1 MKLPLRFERREGFE
15 DQMRILKRQYGE
27 HEGYARENDGTWI
40 ILDADGFGVI
50 RVAFQGEAKRGKGWD
65 TPDPE
70 GMKLARL
77 IVESVN
83 GTTKLAAA
91 VLAYDKAIESCAND
105 PAKMAS
111 FCSAQ
116 GDNLDMLYHA
126 MLTAARAVVGGA

>member
-15 DQMRILKRQYGE
+15 DQMRILKRPYGE

-40 ILDADGFGVI
+40 ILDADGYGVI

-65 TPDPE
+65 APDPE

-77 IVESVN
+77 IVESIN
-83 GTTKLAAA
+83 GTVKLAAA
-91 VLAYDKAIESCAND
+91 VLAYDTAIESCAND

-116 GDNLDMLYHA
+116 GDDLDALYLR
-126 MLTAARAVVGGA
+126 MVSAARSAGGT